1 MDRLKYEIV
10 TLKNDKQYFILEELF
25 YEYEIYYL
33 ALNLEDENDIRIFV
47 QDSINGK
54 NLLVTVDDEKV
65 LKIISPLFEEKVR
78 NKIMSLN

>member
-65 LKIISPLFEEKVR
+65 LKTISPLFEEKVR